1 METLLG
7 IYNNRNKAIDAIAS
21 LQQDGIDTISAYT
34 PAPDH
39 TIESMLKTHA
49 SPVRLF
55 VLIGGILGCVAGFA
69 FPIYTVYAWP
79 LITGGKPLISIPAF
93 VVIAFELMIL
103 FGAIFG
109 MMSFLGLSGLPQS
122 RIPLRDTRFSNDH
135 FGIEVQCSDT
145 SQSTVRETLE
155 TAGAIEVRSN
165 A

>member
-1 METLLG
+1 MGTLLG
-7 IYNNRNKAIDAIAS
+7 IYDDRRNAIEAISS
-21 LQQDGIDTISAYT
+21 LQKDGVDNISAYT

-39 TIESMLKTHA
+39 TIEGMLNTRI

-55 VLIGGILGCVAGFA
+55 VLIGGILGCIAGFA

-103 FGAIFG
+103 FGAIAG
-109 MMSFLGLSGLPQS
+109 MVSFFGLSGLPQT
-122 RIPLRDTRFSNDH
+122 RLALRDTRFTNDH
-135 FGIEVQCSDT
+135 FGIEVQCADAK
-145 SQSTVRETLE
+145 QSTIRAAME
-155 TAGAIEVRSN
+155 TAGAIEVQTH

>member
-55 VLIGGILGCVAGFA
+55 VLIGGILGCVIGFA
-69 FPIYTVYAWP
+69 FPIYTCLLYTSP
-79 LITGGKPLISIPAF
+79 SP
-93 VVIAFELMIL
+93 
-103 FGAIFG
+103 
-109 MMSFLGLSGLPQS
+109 
-122 RIPLRDTRFSNDH
+122 RDS
-135 FGIEVQCSDT
+135 
-145 SQSTVRETLE
+145 
-155 TAGAIEVRSN
+155 
-165 A
+165 

>member
-1 METLLG
+1 MESLLG
-7 IYNNRNKAIDAIAS
+7 IYNSRNKAIDAIKS
-21 LQQDGIDTISAYT
+21 LRRNGINDISAYT

-39 TIESMLKTHA
+39 AIESMLKTDA

-55 VLIGGILGCVAGFA
+55 VLIGGILGCAIGFA
-69 FPIYTVYAWP
+69 FPIYTVYEWP

-109 MMSFLGLSGLPQS
+109 MMSFFGLAGLPQS

-135 FGIEVQCSDT
+135 FGIEVQCGDT

-155 TAGAIEVRSN
+155 TTGAIEVRSN